1 MFFCNGSS
9 LPLYQVVNVFYLACI
24 ARGVLDDDVDIDP
37 PPPLD
42 DDDIDPLVLP
52 PVSLLRA
59 AGRFDEEERRGDGG
73 GGGSRKINCILTVKA
88 NYSEFL
94 PTSCLQ

>member
-1 MFFCNGSS
+1 MEVLFPFIKLSMF
-9 LPLYQVVNVFYLACI
+9 FYLACI